1 MNQNTIR
8 GEVYAGL
15 ADAVATN
22 VDANAESLSQ
32 RIILPSSFAGSTRHM
47 QQLLQDPLAINC
59 HFKASDLFLTMT
71 SSAWPEIWDELKS
84 GQTAADCPDVVV
96 HAFFAKQKQLIK
108 DIDTSIFGKVFSYV
122 FTIEFQKCGLPHMH
136 CIIFLSEESKIH
148 TPEQID
154 SILSSEF
161 AEDNPELLELV
172 KKLMV
177 YNLCGAENPTAPCM
191 QHRKCTKG
199 FPKPFRN
206 QTTISEDSYASTRCH
221 NTRHTHEVQEKQ
233 VDNHWVVTYSAYLI
247 WKYHCHI
254 NIKSITSIKAVKYII
269 KYVYKGHDRITM
281 QFGT

>member
-15 ADAVATN
+15 ADAVAAN
-22 VDANAESLSQ
+22 VDANAESLGQ
-32 RIILPSSFAGSTRHM
+32 RIILPSSFTGSTQHM
-47 QQLLQDPLAINC
+47 QQLLQDALAINH
-59 HFKASDLFLTMT
+59 HFKVGDLFLTMT
-71 SSAWPEIWDELKS
+71 ASPAWPEIRDELKP
-84 GQTAADCPDVVV
+84 GQTAADRPDVVV

-108 DIDTSIFGKVFSYV
+108 DIDTSIFGKVLGYV

-161 AEDNPELLELV
+161 AEDNPELLKLV
-172 KKLMV
+172 EKLIV
-177 YNLCGAENPTAPCM
+177 HNLCGAENPTAPCM
-191 QHRKCTKG
+191 QHGKCTKG

-221 NTRHTHEVQEKQ
+221 NTGHTHEVQEKQ
-233 VDNHWVVTYSAYLI
+233 VDNH
-247 WKYHCHI
+247 
-254 NIKSITSIKAVKYII
+254 
-269 KYVYKGHDRITM
+269 
-281 QFGT
+281 